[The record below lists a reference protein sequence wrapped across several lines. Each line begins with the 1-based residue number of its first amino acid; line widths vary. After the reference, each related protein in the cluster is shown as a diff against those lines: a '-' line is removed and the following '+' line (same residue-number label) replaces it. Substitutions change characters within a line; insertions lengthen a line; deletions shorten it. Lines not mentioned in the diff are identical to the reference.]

1 MHSTRHRPNHYVAYL
16 KPFICG
22 ARGGRPYPVAV
33 QADGTA
39 YWAAGR
45 AAVMAG

>member
-1 MHSTRHRPNHYVAYL
+1 MHSAHHRPNHHVAPL

-22 ARGGRPYPVAV
+22 ARDGSPYPVAV
-33 QADGTA
+33 QADGTV